1 MKKAQSIIGLLFC
14 ILLCLPAGSIHKK
27 VLDTLAAEFEMTI
40 TSSNAQVSSFT
51 AKNTG
56 FTSGYEADECYNV
69 TPAFIADNSDYAV
82 FKYSNSTE
90 SFILYDDEVYSIGT
104 CVGGFGITSMA
115 LADLNK
121 DGMYELYYTFSWGSG
136 WHRSQIGYFEPLN
149 RKVNIFD
156 YSLVDSDMILT
167 VNKSGDLCVSSAT
180 LDLKDF
186 VNFTI
191 KAENLIGTVNYEGD
205 RATLTITQQKQE
217 QSKNS

>member
-1 MKKAQSIIGLLFC
+1 M
-14 ILLCLPAGSIHKK
+14 
-27 VLDTLAAEFEMTI
+27 
-40 TSSNAQVSSFT
+40 SSFT

-121 DGMYELYYTFSWGSG
+121 DGMYELYYTFS
-136 WHRSQIGYFEPLN
+136 
-149 RKVNIFD
+149 
-156 YSLVDSDMILT
+156 
-167 VNKSGDLCVSSAT
+167 
-180 LDLKDF
+180 
-186 VNFTI
+186 
-191 KAENLIGTVNYEGD
+191 
-205 RATLTITQQKQE
+205 
-217 QSKNS
+217 